1 MRNKKLSDT
10 CKYALYP
17 VGVKCHTISTM
28 LTAVVKKKNKILDCD
43 RLWRFSKDKD
53 SLYLTS
59 KECYKCTLIK
69 DTDHR
74 LKSLPVCGLGM
85 QCLHKAFSTSLKT
98 QTKKKNVEGRS
109 KVKIQPFSRNRNI
122 YFLTR
127 LWRHGN
133 AGKVRTC
140 VSAFQKCR

>member
-43 RLWRFSKDKD
+43 RLWRFIQDKD

-74 LKSLPVCGLGM
+74 LKSLPVCDLGM

-98 QTKKKNVEGRS
+98 QTKKEKSRRQVKGQNTTVFKKPKHLLSNTFVKARECRKSAHVCVRLS
-109 KVKIQPFSRNRNI
+109 KM
-122 YFLTR
+122 
-127 LWRHGN
+127 
-133 AGKVRTC
+133 
-140 VSAFQKCR
+140 